1 MTWQYSEHSGQKK
14 RVQGRDKINLK
25 LAHDIVRTGSFSI
38 ICS

>member
-14 RVQGRDKINLK
+14 RVQGRDKINLE